1 MQGRKP
7 TPNHLKLLNGNP
19 GKRPINLDTF
29 SPVAQIPRC
38 PAVIKGESRK
48 EWRRITRE
56 LHQYSMIAEVDRG
69 LLAML
74 CTAWG
79 RFVEAELMIVKA
91 EHAMRAS
98 LIAQGKPPDG
108 ASGLFV
114 KTPNGFPVQ
123 SPWVAVSNKAIE
135 TYKSLCAEF
144 GLSPSARTRVAP
156 QTTPQ
161 MDLPGLSVVKNS
173 WDNLNSP

>member
-29 SPVAQIPRC
+29 SPIAAIPRC
-38 PAVIKGESRK
+38 PAVLKGEARK

-56 LHQYSMIAEVDRG
+56 LHQYNMIAEVDRG

-79 RFVEAELMIVKA
+79 RFVEAELMIEKA
-91 EHAMRAS
+91 AEK
-98 LIAQGKPPDG
+98 GG
-108 ASGLFV
+108 SGLFV

-123 SPWVAVSNKAIE
+123 SPWVAVSNKATE

-156 QTTPQ
+156 QTSPQ
-161 MDLPGLSVVKNS
+161 LDLPGLALVKNS
-173 WDNLNSP
+173 WKDL

>member
-29 SPVAQIPRC
+29 SPTAAIPRC
-38 PAVIKGESRK
+38 PAVLKGEARK

-79 RFVEAELMIVKA
+79 RFVEAELIIEKTTVKG
-91 EHAMRAS
+91 R
-98 LIAQGKPPDG
+98 
-108 ASGLFV
+108 SGLFV
-114 KTPNGFPVQ
+114 ITPNGFPVQ
-123 SPWVAVSNKAIE
+123 SPWVAVSNKATE

-161 MDLPGLSVVKNS
+161 MNLPGLELVKNS
-173 WDNLNSP
+173 WKDL